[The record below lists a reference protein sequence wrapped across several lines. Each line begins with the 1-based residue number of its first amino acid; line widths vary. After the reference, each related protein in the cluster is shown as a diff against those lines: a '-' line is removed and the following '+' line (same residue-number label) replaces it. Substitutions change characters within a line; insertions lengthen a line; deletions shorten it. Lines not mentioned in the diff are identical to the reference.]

1 VGAAVAAAPRQGAE
15 VVTVYTALNAVRE
28 IVTPIVEANKD
39 RMTSHWESCYKH
51 DAPCLAAL
59 IAERIEEELNA

>member
-1 VGAAVAAAPRQGAE
+1 
-15 VVTVYTALNAVRE
+15 VTVYTALNAVRE